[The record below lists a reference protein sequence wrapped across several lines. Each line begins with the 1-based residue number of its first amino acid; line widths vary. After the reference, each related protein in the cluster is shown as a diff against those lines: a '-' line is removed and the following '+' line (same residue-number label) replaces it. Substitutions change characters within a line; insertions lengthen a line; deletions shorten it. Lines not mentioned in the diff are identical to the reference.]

1 MIGLIHFQQSF
12 MYAAM
17 RNDCQTPGPSPW
29 LLFVDQL
36 DRDVVG
42 KVSLSTGKPIVPKL
56 VRGQAASDMLIKP
69 SASSAGVAVLSSN
82 IAGYFK
88 TAAGSLGEAKQGNAW
103 MT

>member
-1 MIGLIHFQQSF
+1 MHAAVRIG
-12 MYAAM
+12 
-17 RNDCQTPGPSPW
+17 CQTLGPH
-29 LLFVDQL
+29 LGFLFVGQL

-69 SASSAGVAVLSSN
+69 SASPAGVGALSSN
-82 IAGYFK
+82 TAGK
-88 TAAGSLGEAKQGNAW
+88 TASGAAKQGSAQ